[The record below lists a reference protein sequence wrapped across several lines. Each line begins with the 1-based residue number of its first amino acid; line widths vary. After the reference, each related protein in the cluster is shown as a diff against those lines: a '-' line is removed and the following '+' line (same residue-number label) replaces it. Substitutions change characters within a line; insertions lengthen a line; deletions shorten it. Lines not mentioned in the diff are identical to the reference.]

1 MAKLGGK
8 GPQKLAK
15 LGPNY
20 FGIMLDYELDA
31 VPGYWPVRDPTSNIE
46 KLKKQLWLE
55 GNPGMLPAHQWEAT
69 LKQCKSLS
77 PQGTG
82 QSYTGGIYAFTFIGE
97 G

>member
-1 MAKLGGK
+1 MAKSKK
-8 GPQKLAK
+8 GEADKLAK

-31 VPGYWPVRDPTSNIE
+31 VPGYWPVRNATSDIDE
-46 KLKKQLWLE
+46 LKQLLWIV
-55 GNPGMLPAHQWEAT
+55 GNPGMLPAHEWEAS

-82 QSYTGGIYAFTFIGE
+82 QNYSGGIYAFTYIGE

>member
-1 MAKLGGK
+1 MAKTEKKAQQKPAKLG
-8 GPQKLAK
+8 L
-15 LGPNY
+15 NY

-31 VPGYWPVRDPTSNIE
+31 VPGYWPVRNATSDIE
-46 KLKKQLWLE
+46 ELKRQLWVK
-55 GNPGMLPAHQWEAT
+55 GNPGMLPAQDWEAS

-82 QSYTGGIYAFTFIGE
+82 QVYTGGIYAFTYIGE